1 MENKNP
7 KRRDTDWD
15 AVHRDYR
22 TGKFT
27 DRELAVKYGVTHT
40 AVGKKRREGAWE
52 KDLTE
57 EIRQATNAALAK
69 ALVSKEVSKGCQ
81 EVSNVVQSAVEV
93 NLRVIRGQHS
103 RLDVMQDL
111 FFAGAS
117 VAKKLLLEEG
127 DARDCQAGV
136 QAMATALSA
145 GKVLTELERKV
156 HKLDDDAQ
164 SSDNP
169 VDALLRKI
177 YKERIGG

>member
-1 MENKNP
+1 
-7 KRRDTDWD
+7 
-15 AVHRDYR
+15 
-22 TGKFT
+22 
-27 DRELAVKYGVTHT
+27 
-40 AVGKKRREGAWE
+40 
-52 KDLTE
+52 
-57 EIRQATNAALAK
+57 LAK